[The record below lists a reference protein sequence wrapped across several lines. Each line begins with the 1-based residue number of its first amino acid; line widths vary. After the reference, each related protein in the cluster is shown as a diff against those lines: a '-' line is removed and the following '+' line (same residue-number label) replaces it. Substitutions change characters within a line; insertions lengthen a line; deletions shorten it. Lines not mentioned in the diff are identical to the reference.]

1 MGAMRT
7 STISRQGSGT
17 PLGALLRA
25 WRASRGVSQLDLALR
40 SGLSARHLSFIE
52 TGRTQPSRQ
61 ALLTIGETLELPL
74 RERNRLLEA
83 GGYARVYRQ
92 TPLDAEE
99 MSHVRGLLQFVLD
112 HHEPYGAVVIDRYWN
127 VIMSNGAASRSLP
140 AFSDPALWTAQ
151 PVNLLRLVFHP
162 LRLRQFVVNWKE
174 VSRHLVLR
182 AHRELDG
189 PGKDDQAA
197 ALLAELHGYPDV
209 PARPIAPPPATIS
222 DLVLPVHLRKDGIDF
237 RTFST
242 IMTLGTPQDVTLQE
256 LRVETFFP
264 ADEASDQVL
273 RAMAGHSAGPAV
285 PPPNR
290 GAGP

>member
-1 MGAMRT
+1 LRT
-7 STISRQGSGT
+7 
-17 PLGALLRA
+17 
-25 WRASRGVSQLDLALR
+25 WRAARGVSQLDLALQ

-61 ALLTIGETLELPL
+61 ALLAIGEALEMPL
-74 RERNRLLEA
+74 RDRNRLLEA
-83 GGYARVYRQ
+83 GGFARVYRQ
-92 TPLDAEE
+92 TPLEAEE
-99 MSHVRGLLQFVLD
+99 MGHVRGLLQFVID

-127 VIMSNGAASRSLP
+127 VIMSNSAASRSLP
-140 AFSDPALWTAQ
+140 ACSDPALLTAQ

-162 LRLRQFVVNWKE
+162 LGMRQFVVNWEE
-174 VSRHLVLR
+174 VSRQLVLR

-197 ALLAELHGYPDV
+197 ALLTELHGYPDV
-209 PARPIAPPPATIS
+209 PARPVTLPPATVS
-222 DLVLPVHLRKDGIDF
+222 DLVVPVHLRKDGIDI

-264 ADEASDQVL
+264 ADEASDHVL
-273 RAMAGHSAGPAV
+273 RSMADHAEGPPGRDGSKRAISSID
-285 PPPNR
+285 
-290 GAGP
+290 G

>member
-1 MGAMRT
+1 MASHSSRGYHGTMRT
-7 STISRQGSGT
+7 SSVAGQSPTT
-17 PLGALLRA
+17 PLGGLLRT
-25 WRASRGVSQLDLALR
+25 WRAARGVSQLDLALR

-61 ALLTIGETLELPL
+61 ALLTIGEALEMPL

-92 TPLDAEE
+92 TPLEAEE
-99 MSHVRGLLQFVLD
+99 MSHVRGLLGFVLD

-127 VIMSNGAASRSLP
+127 VIMSNRAASRSLP
-140 AFSDPALWTAQ
+140 VFSDPALWTAQ

-162 LRLRQFVVNWKE
+162 LGLRQFVVNWEE

-182 AHRELDG
+182 AHRELGG
-189 PGKDDQAA
+189 PGQDDRAA
-197 ALLAELHGYPDV
+197 ALLAELHGYPGV
-209 PARPIAPPPATIS
+209 PVRPVTPPPATIA
-222 DLVLPVHLRKDGIDF
+222 DLVLPVHLRKDGIDI

-273 RAMAGHSAGPAV
+273 RSMAGHAG
-285 PPPNR
+285 
-290 GAGP
+290 G

>member
-1 MGAMRT
+1 LRT
-7 STISRQGSGT
+7 
-17 PLGALLRA
+17 
-25 WRASRGVSQLDLALR
+25 WRAARGVSQLDLALQ

-61 ALLTIGETLELPL
+61 ALLAIGEALGMPL
-74 RERNRLLEA
+74 RDRNRLLEA

-92 TPLDAEE
+92 TPLEAEE
-99 MSHVRGLLQFVLD
+99 MGHVRGLLQFVID

-127 VIMSNGAASRSLP
+127 VIMSNSAASRSLP
-140 AFSDPALWTAQ
+140 ACSDPALLTAQ

-162 LRLRQFVVNWKE
+162 LGMRQFVVNWEE
-174 VSRHLVLR
+174 VSRQLVLR

-197 ALLAELHGYPDV
+197 ALLTELHGYPDV
-209 PARPIAPPPATIS
+209 PARPVTLPPATVS
-222 DLVLPVHLRKDGIDF
+222 DLVVPVHLRKDGIDI

-264 ADEASDQVL
+264 ADEASDHVL
-273 RAMAGHSAGPAV
+273 RSMADHAEGPPGRDGSKRAISSID
-285 PPPNR
+285 
-290 GAGP
+290 G